1 MSELEPAAK
10 PADDAAEM
18 ASLAE
23 THCLSSRGAH
33 ATKPPFS
40 YLHAFFRAMQEPYEP
55 GSREDGYVVLA
66 VAQNF
71 LTVDTV
77 QRRLALAMRSEQPA
91 ATAGYDNMRGS
102 DRLRRAL
109 AAHMKRVLAPNH
121 ADGAIDP
128 DRLCV
133 SAGAGAVI
141 DNLFMTITSPGDGVL
156 IPAPYYPAFDND
168 LRVRNGV
175 RAIPVAGADAESL
188 PTAPSLDRAVEA
200 FAAAAAANS
209 SSPSSAARALLL
221 TNPSNPLGV
230 VYAKSSMLH
239 AARWALREGMHVV
252 VDEVYASSEYYD
264 VGPFVSALEWTP
276 EDVLGNVGGSG
287 TSNGFKRD
295 SDADSDD
302 DLRTSD
308 SWTLEDA
315 RRAMATRLH
324 VVYGLSKDFCA
335 SGYRV
340 GVLSTRNEQVVK
352 AMDNVAYFCCVPGPM
367 QFAIAEM
374 LEDEAWVDLFLEENS
389 GNLRDAH
396 AVLTSILTEGNVPVV
411 PSSAGMFVWID
422 LSSFMKA
429 PTWEEEK
436 RLWTALFEDEKTR
449 LLMTPGRDCRHNKPG
464 CFRLCFAAVKRE
476 ALEVAAR
483 RLVDFVKR
491 YE

>member
-1 MSELEPAAK
+1 MSELEPA
-10 PADDAAEM
+10 

-55 GSREDGYVVLA
+55 GTREDGYVVLA

-200 FAAAAAANS
+200 FAAAA
-209 SSPSSAARALLL
+209 SSPRAARALLL

-276 EDVLGNVGGSG
+276 EDVLGNVGSD
-287 TSNGFKRD
+287 GFSKRD
-295 SDADSDD
+295 SDSDDDD
-302 DLRTSD
+302 DLRTSS

-340 GVLSTRNEQVVK
+340 GVLCTRNEHVVR

-374 LEDEAWVDLFLEENS
+374 LEDEAWVDAFLEENS
-389 GNLRDAH
+389 ANLRDAH
-396 AVLTSILTEGNVPVV
+396 AVLTSILTEGNIPVV

-422 LSSFMKA
+422 LSSRMKA

-436 RLWTALFEDEKTR
+436 RLWTACFEDQKTR

>member
-1 MSELEPAAK
+1 
-10 PADDAAEM
+10 
-18 ASLAE
+18 
-23 THCLSSRGAH
+23 
-33 ATKPPFS
+33 
-40 YLHAFFRAMQEPYEP
+40 
-55 GSREDGYVVLA
+55 
-66 VAQNF
+66 
-71 LTVDTV
+71 
-77 QRRLALAMRSEQPA
+77 
-91 ATAGYDNMRGS
+91 MRGS

-121 ADGAIDP
+121 ADGAIDH

-200 FAAAAAANS
+200 FATAAANS
-209 SSPSSAARALLL
+209 SSPASAARALLL

-264 VGPFVSALEWTP
+264 VVPFVSALEWTP
-276 EDVLGNVGGSG
+276 EDVLGNVDGGDA
-287 TSNGFKRD
+287 NGGLKRD

-302 DLRTSD
+302 DLRASS

-476 ALEVAAR
+476 ALQVAAR

>member
-1 MSELEPAAK
+1 
-10 PADDAAEM
+10 
-18 ASLAE
+18 
-23 THCLSSRGAH
+23 
-33 ATKPPFS
+33 
-40 YLHAFFRAMQEPYEP
+40 
-55 GSREDGYVVLA
+55 
-66 VAQNF
+66 
-71 LTVDTV
+71 
-77 QRRLALAMRSEQPA
+77 
-91 ATAGYDNMRGS
+91 
-102 DRLRRAL
+102 
-109 AAHMKRVLAPNH
+109 
-121 ADGAIDP
+121 
-128 DRLCV
+128 
-133 SAGAGAVI
+133 
-141 DNLFMTITSPGDGVL
+141 
-156 IPAPYYPAFDND
+156 
-168 LRVRNGV
+168 
-175 RAIPVAGADAESL
+175 
-188 PTAPSLDRAVEA
+188 
-200 FAAAAAANS
+200 
-209 SSPSSAARALLL
+209 
-221 TNPSNPLGV
+221 
-230 VYAKSSMLH
+230 
-239 AARWALREGMHVV
+239 
-252 VDEVYASSEYYD
+252 VYASSEYYD

>member
-1 MSELEPAAK
+1 
-10 PADDAAEM
+10 
-18 ASLAE
+18 
-23 THCLSSRGAH
+23 
-33 ATKPPFS
+33 
-40 YLHAFFRAMQEPYEP
+40 
-55 GSREDGYVVLA
+55 
-66 VAQNF
+66 
-71 LTVDTV
+71 
-77 QRRLALAMRSEQPA
+77 
-91 ATAGYDNMRGS
+91 MRGS

-121 ADGAIDP
+121 ADGAIDH

-200 FAAAAAANS
+200 FATAAANS
-209 SSPSSAARALLL
+209 SSPASAARALLL

-302 DLRTSD
+302 DLRSSS

-396 AVLTSILTEGNVPVV
+396 AVLTSILSEGNVPVV

-436 RLWTALFEDEKTR
+436 RLWTACFEDDKTR

>member
-1 MSELEPAAK
+1 MSELEPAAQR
-10 PADDAAEM
+10 ADDAAEM
-18 ASLAE
+18 AALAE

-55 GSREDGYVVLA
+55 GTREDGYVVLA

-77 QRRLALAMRSEQPA
+77 QRRLALAMRSAQPET
-91 ATAGYDNMRGS
+91 TAGYDNMRGS

-109 AAHMKRVLAPNH
+109 AAHMQRVLAPNH

-188 PTAPSLDRAVEA
+188 PTGPALDRAVEE
-200 FAAAAAANS
+200 AAARLTGV
-209 SSPSSAARALLL
+209 RALLL

-230 VYAKSSMLH
+230 VYAKRSMLC

-276 EDVLGNVGGSG
+276 EDVLGENPADAADVDADAGGGS
-287 TSNGFKRD
+287 
-295 SDADSDD
+295 
-302 DLRTSD
+302 

-340 GVLSTRNEQVVK
+340 GVLSTRNEQIVR

-367 QFAIAEM
+367 QFAVAEV
-374 LEDEAWVDLFLEENS
+374 LEDEGWVDAFLEENS
-389 GNLRDAH
+389 ANLRDAH
-396 AVLTSILTEGNVPVV
+396 AALTAILAEANVPVV
-411 PSSAGMFVWID
+411 PSSAGMFVWVD
-422 LSSFMKA
+422 LSAHMKA

-436 RLWTALFEDEKTR
+436 RLWTACFEDEKTR

-464 CFRLCFAAVKRE
+464 CFRMCFAAVKRE

-483 RLVDFVKR
+483 RLVDLLKR

>member
-1 MSELEPAAK
+1 MSELEPAAQ

-55 GSREDGYVVLA
+55 GTREDGYVVLA

-200 FAAAAAANS
+200 FAAAA
-209 SSPSSAARALLL
+209 SSPRAAPRALLL

-276 EDVLGNVGGSG
+276 EDVLGDVGFTKHS
-287 TSNGFKRD
+287 
-295 SDADSDD
+295 DSDD
-302 DLRTSD
+302 DLRASS

-340 GVLSTRNEQVVK
+340 GVLCTRNDAVVR

-374 LEDEAWVDLFLEENS
+374 LEDEAWVDAFLETNAA
-389 GNLRDAH
+389 NLRDAH
-396 AVLTSILTEGNVPVV
+396 AVLTSILTKGNIPVV

-429 PTWEEEK
+429 RTWEEEK
-436 RLWTALFEDEKTR
+436 RLWTACFEDQKTR

>member
-1 MSELEPAAK
+1 MSELEPAAQ
-10 PADDAAEM
+10 PVDDAADM
-18 ASLAE
+18 AALEE
-23 THCLSSRGAH
+23 TYCLSSRGAH

-40 YLHAFFRAMQEPYEP
+40 YLQAFFRAVQKPYEP
-55 GSREDGYVVLA
+55 STREDGYVVLA

-91 ATAGYDNMRGS
+91 TTAGYDNMRGS

-175 RAIPVAGADAESL
+175 RAIPVAGVDAESL
-188 PTAPSLDRAVEA
+188 PAAPALDRAVEA
-200 FAAAAAANS
+200 ATRA
-209 SSPSSAARALLL
+209 SPSTNARALLF

-230 VYAKSSMLH
+230 VYAKRSMLR
-239 AARWALREGMHVV
+239 AARWALRAGMHVV
-252 VDEVYASSEYYD
+252 VDEVYASSEYGD
-264 VGPFVSALEWTP
+264 AGRFASALEWTP
-276 EDVLGNVGGSG
+276 EDVLGVAEERDDA
-287 TSNGFKRD
+287 TSEDANGN
-295 SDADSDD
+295 A
-302 DLRTSD
+302 

-315 RRAMATRLH
+315 KRAVETRLH

-340 GVLSTRNEQVVK
+340 GVLSTRNEQIVR

-367 QFAIAEM
+367 QFAVAEM
-374 LEDEAWVDLFLEENS
+374 LEDEPWVDAFLAENAS
-389 GNLRDAH
+389 NLREAH
-396 AVLTSILTEGNVPVV
+396 AVLTGILAEAGVSVV
-411 PSSAGMFVWID
+411 PSSAGMFVWVD
-422 LSSFMKA
+422 LSKHMKA

-436 RLWTALFEDEKTR
+436 RLWTACFEDEETR
-449 LLMTPGRDCRHNKPG
+449 LLMTPGRDCRHNTPG
-464 CFRLCFAAVKRE
+464 CFRICFAAVKRE

-483 RLVDFVKR
+483 RLVALLRR
-491 YE
+491 YK

>member
-1 MSELEPAAK
+1 
-10 PADDAAEM
+10 
-18 ASLAE
+18 
-23 THCLSSRGAH
+23 
-33 ATKPPFS
+33 
-40 YLHAFFRAMQEPYEP
+40 
-55 GSREDGYVVLA
+55 
-66 VAQNF
+66 
-71 LTVDTV
+71 
-77 QRRLALAMRSEQPA
+77 
-91 ATAGYDNMRGS
+91 MRGS

-121 ADGAIDP
+121 ADGAIDH

-200 FAAAAAANS
+200 FATAAANS
-209 SSPSSAARALLL
+209 SSPASAARALLL

-302 DLRTSD
+302 DLRASS

-436 RLWTALFEDEKTR
+436 RLWTALFEDQKTR